1 MSISITEFSQEISK
15 LNREKK
21 YTESLKFF
29 KENKVQ
35 FSDEQISA
43 NVYLISGMITALRH
57 TNNFDN
63 AFKFLNHYKFSI
75 DYNTKEIVL
84 NAYGWLLF
92 SKFKAE
98 NLLNDNQHTETEIC
112 EDEETIEDTGNYHFN
127 KSEIV
132 QLIEN
137 FIPLSLCFDNEF
149 AYTVLSNLFN
159 SVLKA
164 EKKKP
169 NANWQ
174 FVSDF
179 CDKIEPN
186 LLTTNCR
193 TINVVRKGV
202 TKPMELASDKENWF
216 AYKSKAL
223 MKLGKFQECY
233 YISKLALDSF
243 EKFHYSND
251 IWFAR
256 RIALSKK
263 NLGNSED
270 AIKELQQILR
280 KKKEWF
286 IQKELAELYKEQD
299 NNDKAFGLAID
310 AINNFGDLEF
320 KIDLLYLL
328 GELLKSKGENDIAF
342 KHYVLSLL
350 IRQSEGWNIPEKLVH
365 AIGQFSNEK
374 IPLDKLPT
382 LKSDLKKYWISFKFQ
397 SEKPVVINQKL
408 SGKID
413 KILHNDEKGTD
424 GFIKYNG
431 NKSVYFR
438 VNSDD
443 TVNSI
448 ISLGLD
454 VEFKVIPANADK
466 KEKAVQVREKKF
478 NHKSVKKSGI

>member
-1 MSISITEFSQEISK
+1 MSSSIIEFSQAILK
-15 LNREKK
+15 LNKEKK
-21 YTESLKFF
+21 YAEALKFF
-29 KENKVQ
+29 KENKAHL
-35 FSDEQISA
+35 SGEQIA
-43 NVYLISGMITALRH
+43 NNGYLIAGMITALRH

-63 AFKFLNHYKFSI
+63 AFKFLNHYKLSI

-98 NLLNDNQHTETEIC
+98 SLLNDNHHTETEIF
-112 EDEETIEDTGNYHFN
+112 EDEETVEDNGDYHFN
-127 KSEIV
+127 KSEIIL
-132 QLIEN
+132 LIEN

-149 AYTVLSNLFN
+149 AYSVLSNLFN

-169 NANWQ
+169 NTNWQ
-174 FVSDF
+174 FVSYF
-179 CDKIEPN
+179 CDKIAPE
-186 LLTTNCR
+186 LLKTECR
-193 TINVVRKGV
+193 TIDVTRKGE

-233 YISKLALDSF
+233 DVSKLALGTF

-286 IQKELAELYKEQD
+286 IQKELAELYSEQGK
-299 NNDKAFGLAID
+299 NDKAFDLAID
-310 AINNFGDLEF
+310 AVNNFGDLEF

-328 GELLKSKGENDIAF
+328 GELLKAKGDNDTAF
-342 KHYVLSLL
+342 KHYALSLL
-350 IRQSEGWNIPEKLVH
+350 IRQSEEWGIPEKLID
-365 AIGQFSNEK
+365 AINQFQNEK
-374 IPLDKLPT
+374 IPLDKLPS
-382 LKSDLKKYWISFKFQ
+382 LKSELKKYWNSFKFQ
-397 SEKPVVINQKL
+397 PEKSAAPTQKL

-431 NKSVYFR
+431 NKSIYFR
-438 VNSDD
+438 VRTDDVINSK
-443 TVNSI
+443 VCI
-448 ISLGLD
+448 GLD
-454 VEFKVIPANADK
+454 IEFKVIQATADK
-466 KEKAVQVREKKF
+466 KEKAIDVREMKQ
-478 NHKSVKKSGI
+478 

>member
-1 MSISITEFSQEISK
+1 MSLSIIEFSQAILK
-15 LNREKK
+15 LNKEKK
-21 YTESLKFF
+21 YAEALKFF
-29 KENKVQ
+29 KENKAHL
-35 FSDEQISA
+35 SGEQIA
-43 NVYLISGMITALRH
+43 NNGYLIAGMITALRH

-63 AFKFLNHYKFSI
+63 AFKFLNHYKLSI

-98 NLLNDNQHTETEIC
+98 SLLNDNHHTENEIF
-112 EDEETIEDTGNYHFN
+112 EDEEAVEDNGDYHFN
-127 KSEIV
+127 KSEII

-149 AYTVLSNLFN
+149 AYSVLSNLFN

-174 FVSDF
+174 FVSDL

-233 YISKLALDSF
+233 DISKLALDSF
-243 EKFHYSND
+243 ENFHYSND

-270 AIKELQQILR
+270 AIKELQLILR

-286 IQKELAELYKEQD
+286 IQKELAELYKEQG
-299 NNDKAFGLAID
+299 NNDKAFALAIE
-310 AINNFGDLEF
+310 AINNFGDIEF

-328 GELLKSKGENDIAF
+328 GELHKTKDQSDLAF
-342 KHYVLSLL
+342 QHYVLSLL
-350 IRQSEGWNIPEKLVH
+350 IRQNEGWSIPEKLGH

-374 IPLDKLPT
+374 IPLDKLPA
-382 LKSDLKKYWISFKFQ
+382 LKSELKKYWNSFKFQ
-397 SEKPVVINQKL
+397 SERPVVTNQKL

-438 VNSDD
+438 INADDNLNSKI
-443 TVNSI
+443 SI
-448 ISLGLD
+448 GLD
-454 VEFKVIPANADK
+454 VEFKIIPATVDK
-466 KEKAVQVREKKF
+466 KQKAIQVREIK
-478 NHKSVKKSGI
+478 

>member
-1 MSISITEFSQEISK
+1 MSLSIIEFSQAILK
-15 LNREKK
+15 LNKEKK
-21 YTESLKFF
+21 YAEALKFF

-35 FSDEQISA
+35 FSEEQIA
-43 NVYLISGMITALRH
+43 GNVYLIAGMITALRH

-63 AFKFLNHYKFSI
+63 AFKFLNHYKLSI

-98 NLLNDNQHTETEIC
+98 NLLNDNHHIETEIF
-112 EDEETIEDTGNYHFN
+112 EDEETIDDTGNYHFN
-127 KSEIV
+127 KSEII

-149 AYTVLSNLFN
+149 AYSVLSNLFN

-169 NANWQ
+169 NASWQ

-179 CDKIEPN
+179 CNKINPE
-186 LLTTNCR
+186 LLKTECR
-193 TINVVRKGV
+193 TIDVVRKGEK
-202 TKPMELASDKENWF
+202 KPMELASDKENWF

-233 YISKLALDSF
+233 DVSKLALETF

-263 NLGNSED
+263 NLGNSEE

-286 IQKELAELYKEQD
+286 IQKELAELYKEQG
-299 NNDKAFGLAID
+299 NNDKAFDLAID

-328 GELLKSKGENDIAF
+328 GELLKAKGDTDMAF
-342 KHYVLSLL
+342 KHYALSMI
-350 IRQSEGWNIPEKLVH
+350 IRQSEEWSVPEKLIN
-365 AIGQFSNEK
+365 AINQFQNEK
-374 IPLDKLPT
+374 TPLEKLPA
-382 LKSDLKKYWISFKFQ
+382 LKSELKKYWNSFKFQ
-397 SEKPVVINQKL
+397 PERNTIQNKKA

-413 KILHNDEKGTD
+413 KILHNDEKGAD

-438 VNSDD
+438 VNADD
-443 TVNSI
+443 VLIRKI
-448 ISLGLD
+448 IVGLE
-454 VEFKVIPANADK
+454 VVFKIIPATADK
-466 KEKAVQVREKKF
+466 KEKAIQVREKK
-478 NHKSVKKSGI
+478 

>member
-1 MSISITEFSQEISK
+1 MSLSIIEFSQAILK
-15 LNREKK
+15 LNKEKK
-21 YTESLKFF
+21 YAEALKFF
-29 KENKVQ
+29 KENKGQ
-35 FSDEQISA
+35 FGEEQIA
-43 NVYLISGMITALRH
+43 GNVYLIAGMITALRH

-63 AFKFLNHYKFSI
+63 AFKFLNHYKLTI

-98 NLLNDNQHTETEIC
+98 NLLNDNHHLETEFF
-112 EDEETIEDTGNYHFN
+112 DEEETVEDTGNYHFN
-127 KSEIV
+127 KSEII

-137 FIPLSLCFDNEF
+137 FIPLSLSFDNEF
-149 AYTVLSNLFN
+149 AYSVLSNLFN

-179 CDKIEPN
+179 CDKIAPE
-186 LLTTNCR
+186 LLKTECR
-193 TINVVRKGV
+193 SIDVVRKGES
-202 TKPMELASDKENWF
+202 KPMELASDKENWF
-216 AYKSKAL
+216 AYKTKAL

-233 YISKLALDSF
+233 DVSKLALETF

-286 IQKELAELYKEQD
+286 IQKELAELYKEEGK
-299 NNDKAFGLAID
+299 NDKAFDLAID

-328 GELLKSKGENDIAF
+328 GELLKAKGENDMAF
-342 KHYVLSLL
+342 KHYSLSLL
-350 IRQSEGWNIPEKLVH
+350 IRQSEEWSVPEKLSD
-365 AIGQFSNEK
+365 AINQLQHEK
-374 IPLDKLPT
+374 IPLDKLPA
-382 LKSDLKKYWISFKFQ
+382 LKSELKKYWNSFKFQ
-397 SEKPVVINQKL
+397 PEKSTTPTQKL

-431 NKSVYFR
+431 NKSIYFR
-438 VNSDD
+438 VNADD
-443 TVNSI
+443 SLNPKISI
-448 ISLGLD
+448 GLE
-454 VEFKVIPANADK
+454 VEFKILPAKADK
-466 KEKAVQVREKKF
+466 KEKAIQVKLK
-478 NHKSVKKSGI
+478 